1 MLHLTEVWIQEL
13 DRNRI
18 GGVLFID
25 FKKAFDSICHK
36 TMALKL
42 QVGGISGNVYNLI
55 ADYLSGRKQF
65 VEIEDIEGQR
75 SSEAEVKF
83 GVPQGSVLGPRLFS
97 IYVNDFPQMPS
108 CERMEMFAG

>member
-1 MLHLTEVWIQEL
+1 VQEPSDESIIGDYIDRHFVNKGRLFSENQWGLKPNRSTELLMLHLTEVWRQEL

-18 GGVLFID
+18 VGVLFID

-42 QVGGISGNVYNLI
+42 QACGISGNVYNLI

-65 VEIEDIEGQR
+65 VEIEG
-75 SSEAEVKF
+75 
-83 GVPQGSVLGPRLFS
+83 
-97 IYVNDFPQMPS
+97 
-108 CERMEMFAG
+108 